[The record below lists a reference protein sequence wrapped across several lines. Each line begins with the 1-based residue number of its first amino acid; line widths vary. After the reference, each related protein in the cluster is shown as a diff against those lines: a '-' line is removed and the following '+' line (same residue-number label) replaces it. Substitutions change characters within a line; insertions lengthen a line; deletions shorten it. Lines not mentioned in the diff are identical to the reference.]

1 MTPRLTAI
9 TGPLKGQIFPL
20 NEAAIS
26 LGRESANR
34 ICVSDLS
41 VSRRHCVF
49 EKEEEQFRVTDLNS
63 RNGTFIRINGE
74 VELKPGDMILIGR
87 QLFRFEV

>member
-1 MTPRLTAI
+1 L
-9 TGPLKGQIFPL
+9 
-20 NEAAIS
+20 
-26 LGRESANR
+26 
-34 ICVSDLS
+34 VD
-41 VSRRHCVF
+41 
-49 EKEEEQFRVTDLNS
+49 DDS